1 MEESYQLIEH
11 LKLIEQQIQRM
22 ADNSFKV
29 KNWALTVVG
38 GALLY
43 WLKEETPKDNMI
55 WLWVL
60 IIMATIIFWWLDAY
74 YLALE
79 KCYRELYVDRIH
91 IFSKK
96 HGSDRLGR
104 WDELNFGIMFSHM
117 MVVAEEIW
125 LDVDLI
131 RLEEITQKN
140 FPNNQ
145 YVLSAILRP

>member
-79 KCYRELYVDRIH
+79 K
-91 IFSKK
+91 
-96 HGSDRLGR
+96 
-104 WDELNFGIMFSHM
+104 M
-117 MVVAEEIW
+117 
-125 LDVDLI
+125 
-131 RLEEITQKN
+131 
-140 FPNNQ
+140 
-145 YVLSAILRP
+145 LSRTVC

>member
-1 MEESYQLIEH
+1 MEENSKQQEDYQLIDH

-60 IIMATIIFWWLDAY
+60 IVMATIIFWWLDAY
-74 YLALE
+74 YLTLE
-79 KCYRELYVDRIH
+79 KGYRKLYVDVQKSPDPDRTYSLNIRKYLDEIDIKCVMITSKTFTH
-91 IFSKK
+91 VYIPLIFFEVILFWVK
-96 HGSDRLGR
+96 
-104 WDELNFGIMFSHM
+104 
-117 MVVAEEIW
+117 
-125 LDVDLI
+125 
-131 RLEEITQKN
+131 
-140 FPNNQ
+140 
-145 YVLSAILRP
+145 YVKI

>member
-55 WLWVL
+55 WL
-60 IIMATIIFWWLDAY
+60 
-74 YLALE
+74 
-79 KCYRELYVDRIH
+79 
-91 IFSKK
+91 
-96 HGSDRLGR
+96 
-104 WDELNFGIMFSHM
+104 
-117 MVVAEEIW
+117 
-125 LDVDLI
+125 
-131 RLEEITQKN
+131 
-140 FPNNQ
+140 
-145 YVLSAILRP
+145 